1 MNDLVKLM
9 FRSSKIMKTI
19 NQVLRKYSCFVGFTT
34 KFVNLIILI
43 YHKLKRLEST

>member
-9 FRSSKIMKTI
+9 NIMFRNSKIMKDI

-34 KFVNLIILI
+34 KFC
-43 YHKLKRLEST
+43 K